1 MTLTDKEKKKESL
14 ELVEDFEETPTYGYI
29 KDGVDL
35 ITSVSEMKILIE
47 AIKKKNLRLSI
58 KVILARN

>member
-1 MTLTDKEKKKESL
+1 MTLTDKEKKMKESL
-14 ELVEDFEETPTYGYI
+14 ELIEDFEETPTYGYI

-35 ITSVSEMKILIE
+35 MTSVSETKILIE
-47 AIKKKNLRLSI
+47 AIKKNLRLLI

>member
-1 MTLTDKEKKKESL
+1 MTLTDKEKMKESL
-14 ELVEDFEETPTYGYI
+14 ELIEDFEETPTYGYI

-35 ITSVSEMKILIE
+35 ITSVSETKILIE
-47 AIKKKNLRLSI
+47 AIKKNLRLSI

>member
-1 MTLTDKEKKKESL
+1 MTLTDKEKMKESL
-14 ELVEDFEETPTYGYI
+14 ELIEDFEETPTYGYI

-35 ITSVSEMKILIE
+35 ITSVSETKILIE
-47 AIKKKNLRLSI
+47 AIKKNLRLLI